1 MSDSPSSA
9 PDTPAAPA
17 PSVGP
22 SVPGTAPSA
31 PPATAHVP
39 VPPKGPVDLL
49 LGMVQGM
56 RPKQW
61 AKNVFVLAAIFFSM
75 NFRDVDMWVSTL
87 AAFGSFSM
95 LASAGYLFNDANDV
109 EADRRH
115 PTKWR
120 RAIAYGR
127 LPLPVAYVEM
137 VVLFLAGSALA
148 WSVSPLLLGIAWLY
162 LTTTLS
168 YSFYF
173 KHIVI
178 LDVMFLSAGFLWR
191 AAAGAVAIDVP
202 ASPWLLTCTAFVS
215 LFFGFNKRRGELVMM
230 AERAQTTR
238 KILAEYSHDLVV
250 EFQAITTSGTII
262 SYALYCVQGS
272 PTPWLLLTLPH
283 VMYMVFRYM
292 YLVTAKN
299 EGGAPDETLFKD
311 APILVAGVLY
321 GITVVA
327 VLVLAPLRT

>member
-1 MSDSPSSA
+1 MADPS
-9 PDTPAAPA
+9 TPAP
-17 PSVGP
+17 VTGP
-22 SVPGTAPSA
+22 S
-31 PPATAHVP
+31 
-39 VPPKGPVDLL
+39 GPVDLAL
-49 LGMVQGM
+49 AIVQGM

-75 NFRDVDMWVSTL
+75 NFRNPEMWVQTM
-87 AAFGSFSM
+87 AAFGTFCM
-95 LASAGYLFNDANDV
+95 LASAGYLFNDAHDREN
-109 EADRRH
+109 DRRH
-115 PTKWR
+115 PTKR
-120 RAIAYGR
+120 HRPIASGR
-127 LPLPVAYVEM
+127 LPLGVAYAEM
-137 VVLFLAGSALA
+137 ALLFIGGCLLGY
-148 WSVSPLLLGIAWLY
+148 WVSPLLLTIALLY
-162 LTTTLS
+162 FATTLS
-168 YSFYF
+168 YSFIF

-191 AAAGAVAIDVP
+191 AAAGAVAIDVQ

-230 AERAQTTR
+230 ADRAQTTR

-292 YLVTAKN
+292 YLVTARN

-311 APILVAGVLY
+311 MPILVAGIFY
-321 GITVVA
+321 AATVVA
-327 VLVLAPLRT
+327 VLVFAPIRTLT

>member
-1 MSDSPSSA
+1 M
-9 PDTPAAPA
+9 
-17 PSVGP
+17 
-22 SVPGTAPSA
+22 SVPETTAPSA
-31 PPATAHVP
+31 ENSRPSPGVLPPHEP
-39 VPPKGPVDLL
+39 QGPTGAVDL
-49 LGMVQGM
+49 MKAIVQGM

-75 NFRDVDMWVSTL
+75 NFRNVDMWVSTM
-87 AAFGSFSM
+87 AAFASFSM

-115 PTKWR
+115 PTKRR
-120 RAIAYGR
+120 RAIASGR
-127 LPLPVAYVEM
+127 LPLKVAYVEM
-137 VVLFLAGSALA
+137 VVLFAVGSGLAYA
-148 WSVSPLLLGIAWLY
+148 VSPWLLAIAWLY
-162 LTTTLS
+162 LCTTLS

-191 AAAGAVAIDVP
+191 AAAGAVAIDVD

-230 AERAQTTR
+230 ADRAQSTR
-238 KILAEYSHDLVV
+238 KILAEYTHELVV
-250 EFQAITTSGTII
+250 EFQAITTSGTIL
-262 SYALYCVQGS
+262 SYALYCVLGS

-292 YLVTAKN
+292 YLVSAKN

-311 APILVAGVLY
+311 VPILAAGVFY
-321 GITVVA
+321 GITVVS
-327 VLVLAPLRT
+327 VLVLAPLRV

>member
-1 MSDSPSSA
+1 MSVPESTAPPSQDSGA
-9 PDTPAAPA
+9 PPTVLPPHV
-17 PSVGP
+17 PQGP
-22 SVPGTAPSA
+22 SGAA
-31 PPATAHVP
+31 
-39 VPPKGPVDLL
+39 DLFKA
-49 LGMVQGM
+49 VIQGM

-75 NFRDVDMWVSTL
+75 NFRNLDMWVSTI
-87 AAFGSFSM
+87 AAFASFSM

-115 PTKWR
+115 PTKRR
-120 RAIAYGR
+120 RAIASGR
-127 LPLPVAYVEM
+127 LPLKVAYVEM
-137 VVLFLAGSALA
+137 VALFAIGSSLAFA
-148 WSVSPLLLGIAWLY
+148 VSPWLLAIAWLY
-162 LTTTLS
+162 LSTTLS

-178 LDVMFLSAGFLWR
+178 LDVMFLSAGFIWR
-191 AAAGAVAIDVP
+191 AAAGAVAIDVD

-230 AERAQTTR
+230 AGRAETTR
-238 KILAEYSHDLVV
+238 KILAEYTHNLVV
-250 EFQAITTSGTII
+250 EFQAITTSGTIL
-262 SYALYCVQGS
+262 SYALYCVLGS

-292 YLVTAKN
+292 YLVSAKN

-311 APILVAGVLY
+311 IPILAAGVLY
-321 GITVVA
+321 GLTVVS
-327 VLVLAPLRT
+327 VLVLAPLRV

>member
-1 MSDSPSSA
+1 
-9 PDTPAAPA
+9 
-17 PSVGP
+17 
-22 SVPGTAPSA
+22 
-31 PPATAHVP
+31 
-39 VPPKGPVDLL
+39 
-49 LGMVQGM
+49 M

-75 NFRDVDMWVSTL
+75 NFRNLDMWVSTM

-115 PTKWR
+115 PTKWK
-120 RAIAYGR
+120 RAIASGR

-137 VVLFLAGSALA
+137 LVLLVGGSALA
-148 WSVSPLLLGIAWLY
+148 YWVSPWLLAIAWLY
-162 LTTTLS
+162 LCNTLS

-191 AAAGAVAIDVP
+191 AAAGAVAIDVQ

-230 AERAQTTR
+230 AERAETTR
-238 KILAEYSHDLVV
+238 KILAEYSHQLVV
-250 EFQAITTSGTII
+250 EFQAVTTSGTII

-311 APILVAGVLY
+311 LPIIGAGLLY
-321 GITVVA
+321 GATVVA
-327 VLVLAPLRT
+327 VLVMAPIRT

>member
-1 MSDSPSSA
+1 VSEPHSSDPSVSVQPEPSA
-9 PDTPAAPA
+9 AAIAPEAAPQA
-17 PSVGP
+17 SL
-22 SVPGTAPSA
+22 
-31 PPATAHVP
+31 PPHVP
-39 VPPKGPVDLL
+39 SGPTGPVDLI
-49 LGMVQGM
+49 LGMIQGL

-61 AKNVFVLAAIFFSM
+61 AKNVFVLAAIFFSL
-75 NFRDVDMWVSTL
+75 NFRNVDMWLSTI
-87 AAFGSFSM
+87 AAFASFSM
-95 LASAGYLFNDANDV
+95 LASAGYLFNDAHDV

-115 PTKWR
+115 PTKR
-120 RAIAYGR
+120 KRAIASGR

-137 VVLFLAGSALA
+137 AVLLLGGSALA
-148 WSVSPLLLGIAWLY
+148 YSVSPWLLAIAWLY
-162 LTTTLS
+162 LSTTLS

-191 AAAGAVAIDVP
+191 AAAGAVAINVD

-230 AERAQTTR
+230 AERAETTR

-250 EFQAITTSGTII
+250 EFQAITTSGTIL
-262 SYALYCVQGS
+262 SYALYCVLGS

-292 YLVTAKN
+292 YLVSAKN

-311 APILVAGVLY
+311 LPILVAGVFY
-321 GITVVA
+321 GLTVVG
-327 VLVLAPLRT
+327 VLMLAPLRT

>member
-1 MSDSPSSA
+1 MAEPSP
-9 PDTPAAPA
+9 PTVTGPTGPA
-17 PSVGP
+17 
-22 SVPGTAPSA
+22 
-31 PPATAHVP
+31 
-39 VPPKGPVDLL
+39 DLAL
-49 LGMVQGM
+49 AIVQGM

-75 NFRDVDMWVSTL
+75 NFRELDMWIQTM
-87 AAFGSFSM
+87 AAFGTFCM
-95 LASAGYLFNDANDV
+95 LASAGYLFNDAHDR

-115 PTKWR
+115 PTKCKR
-120 RAIAYGR
+120 PIASGR
-127 LPLPVAYVEM
+127 LPIGVAYVEM
-137 VVLFLAGSALA
+137 VALFVGGCALGY
-148 WSVSPLLLGIAWLY
+148 WVSPLLLTIALLY
-162 LTTTLS
+162 FATTLS
-168 YSFYF
+168 YSFIF

-191 AAAGAVAIDVP
+191 AVAGAVAIDVQ

-230 AERAQTTR
+230 ADRAETTR
-238 KILAEYSHDLVV
+238 KILAEYTHNLVV

-292 YLVTAKN
+292 YLVSARN

-311 APILVAGVLY
+311 MPILAAGVFY
-321 GITVVA
+321 AVTVVA
-327 VLVLAPLRT
+327 VLVFAPIRT

>member
-1 MSDSPSSA
+1 MSQPDSSENPSMASA
-9 PDTPAAPA
+9 STPAPQ
-17 PSVGP
+17 PPHEPMGP
-22 SVPGTAPSA
+22 T
-31 PPATAHVP
+31 
-39 VPPKGPVDLL
+39 GPIDL
-49 LGMVQGM
+49 MKAIVQGM

-75 NFRDVDMWVSTL
+75 NFRDLDMWVSTM
-87 AAFGSFSM
+87 AAFASFSM

-115 PTKWR
+115 PTKR
-120 RAIAYGR
+120 KRAIASGR
-127 LPLPVAYVEM
+127 LPVKVAYAEM
-137 VVLFLAGSALA
+137 VLLFALGSGLA
-148 WSVSPLLLGIAWLY
+148 WTVSPWLLAIAWLY
-162 LTTTLS
+162 LANTLS

-191 AAAGAVAIDVP
+191 AAAGAVAIDVE

-230 AERAQTTR
+230 AGNAQTTR
-238 KILAEYSHDLVV
+238 KILAEYTHELVV
-250 EFQAITTSGTII
+250 EFQAITTSGTIL
-262 SYALYCVQGS
+262 SYALYCVLGS

-292 YLVTAKN
+292 YLVSAKN

-311 APILVAGVLY
+311 IPIIAAGVFY
-321 GITVVA
+321 GLTVVG
-327 VLVLAPLRT
+327 VLILQA

>member
-1 MSDSPSSA
+1 VSENQ
-9 PDTPAAPA
+9 
-17 PSVGP
+17 
-22 SVPGTAPSA
+22 
-31 PPATAHVP
+31 P
-39 VPPKGPVDLL
+39 VPDAPHIPQGPKNAIDLIG
-49 LGMVQGM
+49 GMIQGM

-75 NFRDVDMWVSTL
+75 NFRNLDMWVSTL
-87 AAFGSFSM
+87 MAFASFSM
-95 LASAGYLFNDANDV
+95 LASAGYLFNDAHDV

-115 PTKWR
+115 PTKYK
-120 RAIAYGR
+120 RAIASGR
-127 LPLPVAYVEM
+127 LPLPVAYIEM
-137 VVLFLAGSALA
+137 VLLFIGGSAMA
-148 WSVSPLLLGIAWLY
+148 YAVSPWLLGIAWLY

-168 YSFYF
+168 YSFYW

-191 AAAGAVAIDVP
+191 AAAGAVAIDVQ

-250 EFQAITTSGTII
+250 EFQAITTSGTIL
-262 SYALYCVQGS
+262 SYALYCVLGS

-292 YLVTAKN
+292 YLVSAKN

-311 APILVAGVLY
+311 FPILAAGVFY

-327 VLVLAPLRT
+327 VLVLAPLRV